1 MLELFLN
8 YFVVLFIVI
17 DPIGVAAMFSALAH
31 GESAAYQRKLA
42 LRGTVIA
49 ACVLLVFALLGDYLL
64 RGLGIGMPAFQIA
77 GGVLL
82 FLLAVDMVFAR
93 HSGLR
98 STTIAEQKEAAH
110 KKDISVFPL
119 AVPLIAGPGALTS
132 VLLMVGE
139 QGHEPIVTGTVLFV
153 LAVVLGFTY
162 LALLMSGRIMALMG
176 ETGANVVS
184 RVLGIVLAALAV
196 QFVIDGSIAAAF
208 GEVDDEAAQV
218 LTI

>member
-1 MLELFLN
+1 VLELFLN
-8 YFVVLFIVI
+8 YFVVLFVVV
-17 DPIGVAAMFSALAH
+17 DPIGVAAMFSALTQ
-31 GESAAYQRKLA
+31 GESRARQYKSAT
-42 LRGTVIA
+42 RGVVIA
-49 ACVLLVFALLGDYLL
+49 AIVLVLFALFGDMLL

-77 GGVLL
+77 GGILL

-98 STTIAEQKEAAH
+98 STTVAEQKEAQQ

-139 QGHEPIVTGTVLFV
+139 QGREPVVLATV
-153 LAVVLGFTY
+153 LAVLATVLLLT
-162 LALLMSGRIMALMG
+162 LVALLLSARIMAFMG

-196 QFVIDGSIAAAF
+196 QFVIDGGTAAAA
-208 GEVDDEAAQV
+208 GQLEEQAAQV
-218 LTI
+218 ITI

>member
-1 MLELFLN
+1 VLDLFFN
-8 YFVVLFIVI
+8 YFVVLFVVV
-17 DPIGVAAMFSALAH
+17 DPIGVAALFSALTH
-31 GESAAYQRKLA
+31 GEPRARQSRVAI
-42 LRGTVIA
+42 RGTLIA
-49 ACVLLVFALLGDYLL
+49 AFVLLLFALFGDALL

-98 STTIAEQKEAAH
+98 STTLAEQKEAEH

-119 AVPLIAGPGALTS
+119 AVPLIAGPGALTT

-139 QGHEPIVTGTVLFV
+139 QGKEPAVLGTVLAV
-153 LAVVLGFTY
+153 LGVVLGLTL
-162 LALLMSGRIMALMG
+162 LALLLSARIMAFMG

-196 QFVIDGSIAAAF
+196 QFVIDGATAAASAPS
-208 GEVDDEAAQV
+208 DEETAQV
-218 LTI
+218 ITI